1 RRHFIDSGTL
11 RYFEFSVIECN
22 RAAMETAFSHACDS
36 SSGQLIC
43 VLPQNI
49 SGLKELV
56 NVAKELTAEGGDPG
70 PGKRTLFFFP
80 KPIVG
85 LENALRE
92 YEAWRWVSA
101 LSVLRG
107 DRVARK
113 ETQARLMQA
122 QDDLKIRLSGVFS
135 IRGHP
140 FNPSLSQWVH
150 KGTVID
156 QVQVENNKLL
166 QRYLSEELNDIYRNS
181 PRLRNEL
188 IDRRELSSQGA
199 AARNKLLNAMV
210 ASEGQ
215 ERLGL
220 TGAPAEATMY
230 DALLGSSGI
239 HAKYK
244 SRLCFGIPR
253 RLTKKTAPPDDLE
266 QRERWVQVWKRIRKF
281 MDKQATKAPRP
292 VEELYDVL
300 RQPPYGL
307 LDGPL
312 PVLLAAYYL
321 SKKENAALFYEGLF
335 VARPTPETF
344 HLLARRPD
352 LFSIQ
357 THKTKRA
364 EQHLLGQVH
373 DLLKDIDLTL
383 SATSEPKLIE
393 TVKAL
398 VMFEHSLPPYTKAT
412 RQIRPAEARE
422 VARALRTA
430 QAPKELIF
438 QTIPKI
444 LGCS

>member
-1 RRHFIDSGTL
+1 
-11 RYFEFSVIECN
+11 
-22 RAAMETAFSHACDS
+22 
-36 SSGQLIC
+36 
-43 VLPQNI
+43 
-49 SGLKELV
+49 
-56 NVAKELTAEGGDPG
+56 
-70 PGKRTLFFFP
+70 
-80 KPIVG
+80 
-85 LENALRE
+85 
-92 YEAWRWVSA
+92 
-101 LSVLRG
+101 
-107 DRVARK
+107 
-113 ETQARLMQA
+113 
-122 QDDLKIRLSGVFS
+122 
-135 IRGHP
+135 
-140 FNPSLSQWVH
+140 
-150 KGTVID
+150 
-156 QVQVENNKLL
+156 
-166 QRYLSEELNDIYRNS
+166 
-181 PRLRNEL
+181 
-188 IDRRELSSQGA
+188 
-199 AARNKLLNAMV
+199 
-210 ASEGQ
+210 
-215 ERLGL
+215 
-220 TGAPAEATMY
+220 
-230 DALLGSSGI
+230 
-239 HAKYK
+239 
-244 SRLCFGIPR
+244 
-253 RLTKKTAPPDDLE
+253 LTKKTAPPDDLE

-444 LGCS
+444 LGCSPDANREKFVPRLSDCLQALAGAYGGLLDRIGQRTYGAFRLPANDVTPELPPTALSTRAQAIQHHHPKDPILRRFIQAAATLADEPHDWRERLATAIVSTPPKHWNDQHENEFHTQMYLTSSDFVRLESLEEIAVKQGATDDSTIIGIGIQGDRLGEEKRDIVVIGRDEEEQLQELVEKLNQSVSDNGLKDNRLRLAALARLAQTYMKTTED